1 MELFGILKNLSKN
14 SVSPIVKMF
23 VCQAVKK
30 DFDIKD
36 FIEEQDLET
45 LNMLYGEDYK
55 EYSTEMYEDSSNESD
70 FNEYNADLVMANIT
84 TNQQ

>member
-1 MELFGILKNLSKN
+1 MEGFGVLKNLSTN
-14 SVSPIVKMF
+14 SVSPIVKIF

-45 LNMLYGEDYK
+45 LVRLYGDYCK
-55 EYSTEMYEDSSNESD
+55 EYSTYVYEDANNESD
-70 FNEYNADLVMANIT
+70 FD
-84 TNQQ
+84 